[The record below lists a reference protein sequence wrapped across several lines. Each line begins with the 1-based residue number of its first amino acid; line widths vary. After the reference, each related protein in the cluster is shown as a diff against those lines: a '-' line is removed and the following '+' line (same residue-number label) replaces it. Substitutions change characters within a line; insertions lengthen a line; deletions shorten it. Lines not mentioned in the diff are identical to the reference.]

1 MKKLI
6 SCLLSLSLCFV
17 AFSQTATVQQMSK
30 AEINRVFTKEVNS
43 KFKINFSVWK
53 AFHITDATGSYFVT
67 LTEKFDGYNDE
78 GDSNHYAIKAVY
90 LQQTSDSLVKK
101 WEINDASIKGK
112 TKDDFSET
120 SIWFWT
126 KYCSF
131 IDLDGDG
138 IADPIVIY
146 GTHGINGYD
155 DGRIKFI
162 IYYKNK
168 KIAIRHQNGVLDNQ
182 RETQVDAAF
191 YNLPSALQQSV
202 QKTMKLMMANNHAIF
217 PAGWEKAM
225 AKKLTVINERNGR

>member
-1 MKKLI
+1 
-6 SCLLSLSLCFV
+6 
-17 AFSQTATVQQMSK
+17 MSK
-30 AEINRVFTKEVNS
+30 AEISSVFTKDVNS
-43 KFKINFSVWK
+43 KFKINFPAWK
-53 AFHITDATGSYFVT
+53 AFHIIDTTGSYFIT

-78 GDSNHYAIKAVY
+78 GDSNHYIIKAIC
-90 LQQTSDSLVKK
+90 LQQGKDSLAKK
-101 WEINDASIKGK
+101 WEINDASLKGK
-112 TKDDFSET
+112 SKNDFSET

-131 IDLDGDG
+131 TDLDKDG

-168 KIAIRHQNGVLDNQ
+168 KIAIRHQNGVLDNE

-191 YNLPSALQQSV
+191 YNLPLALQKSV
-202 QKTMKLMMANNHAIF
+202 QKTMKLMMENNHAIF

-225 AKKLTVINERNGR
+225 AQKSTLINERHNRQ